1 MAREN
6 GRIVVI
12 FAKDNQEA
20 VVLNPI
26 LLKFLVISFYFVLL
40 QRCNESRCRYIIIIE
55 TILACI

>member
-26 LLKFLVISFYFVLL
+26 LLKILGDFLLFRTFAAL
-40 QRCNESRCRYIIIIE
+40 
-55 TILACI
+55 